1 MHGLAA
7 SSFSA
12 IFQTV
17 AFRLFSGNEQIT
29 IFHTVA
35 PLFSALYFVDTG
47 LGTGEENMECDRR
60 LLEAFSD
67 GSFQHRYGEGS
78 ALWRFY
84 GWRPHAI
91 SLGYNQDDS
100 SIDAR
105 RCRHEGI
112 DVVRRPTGG
121 RAVLHADEF
130 TYSFF
135 ADSGET
141 NAELYRSVHEVIRLA
156 LFELGV
162 DAEFCRTAL
171 PSGGSGGSSLPAA
184 CFSASAR
191 HELQVMGRKLV
202 GSAQRRSGR
211 AMLQHGSLLLSGRHG
226 DLSDYIMTSEPDCSG
241 SMKQEL
247 LRKAVSLEE
256 ILPRCPG
263 HNELAK
269 RLKDAAECHYGMRA
283 AVLGSEEIDEFIHGP
298 VPGHPLFG
306 SREL

>member
-1 MHGLAA
+1 MIRYNFL
-7 SSFSA
+7 
-12 IFQTV
+12 T
-17 AFRLFSGNEQIT
+17 
-29 IFHTVA
+29 TVA

-47 LGTGEENMECDRR
+47 PGTGAENMECDRL

-67 GSFQHRYGEGS
+67 GRFQDRYGEGS
-78 ALWRFY
+78 ALWRLY

-91 SLGYNQDDS
+91 SLGYSQDAS
-100 SIDAR
+100 AIDALK
-105 RCRHEGI
+105 CQHEGI

-135 ADSGET
+135 ADSPEP

-156 LFELGV
+156 LLELGV
-162 DAEFCRTAL
+162 DAEFCRSAL
-171 PSGGSGGSSLPAA
+171 LSRGSGRSSLPAA

-211 AMLQHGSLLLSGRHG
+211 ALLQHGSLPLSARHG
-226 DLSDYIMTSEPDCSG
+226 DLSDYIAFPETDCSG

-263 HNELAK
+263 HNELAE
-269 RLKDAAECHYGMRA
+269 RLKDAAERHYGMRA
-283 AVLGSEEIDEFIHGP
+283 AVLGSEEIDEVIHGP
-298 VPGHPLFG
+298 VPGRPL
-306 SREL
+306 SRNP